1 MMKMKLIQNPLFLA
15 FSFFSLLVSCEEKE
29 TTVDEPNE
37 ADAVIAE
44 VRSKFAPDKR
54 VALLDVDAIERG
66 GTFVLKGES
75 NIPQAVEELKNKL
88 NASKIVFKDSIRL
101 LPSEDLQGKTLALV
115 KNSVANLRSN
125 PAHSAELATQA
136 TLGTPLNVL
145 KKEDNWYLV
154 QSPDKYLAWVDS
166 GGITL
171 MTKEELSIWKAAEKV
186 IFTEPY
192 GQSYSEANKSSQS
205 VSDLVAG
212 NILELKGAQ
221 NGFFEVLYPDGRTAF
236 VPQENAKPYKEWLNS
251 LEQTEQDL
259 VATSK
264 KLMGAPY
271 LWGGT
276 SPKGVDCSGFTKTVY
291 FLNGTVIPRDA
302 SQQIHTGKLIDSVKN
317 FTNHRPGDLLFF
329 GRKATD
335 TTSERVIHV
344 GMWIGDNKFI
354 HSMGDVHISNFD
366 TTATD
371 FDEYNYNRYLRTKR
385 LLGQEGEEKIIQLAE
400 SDLFTETE

>member
-166 GGITL
+166 GGISL

-192 GQSYSEANKSSQS
+192 GQSYSEANKDSQS

-221 NGFFEVLYPDGRTAF
+221 NGFFEVQYPDGRTAF

-354 HSMGDVHISNFD
+354 HSMGDVHISNLD

-400 SDLFTETE
+400 SDLFMQKD

>member
-1 MMKMKLIQNPLFLA
+1 MKLIQNPLFLA
-15 FSFFSLLVSCEEKE
+15 FTFFSLLVSCEEKE

-44 VRSKFAPDKR
+44 VRSEFAPDKR

-75 NIPQAVEELKNKL
+75 NLPQAVEELKNKL
-88 NASKIVFKDSIRL
+88 NASKIVFKDSIRM

-171 MTKEELSIWKAAEKV
+171 MTKEEISTWKAAEKV

-192 GQSYSEANKSSQS
+192 GQSYSEANKDSQS

-212 NILELKGAQ
+212 NILELMGTQ
-221 NGFFEVLYPDGRTAF
+221 NGFYEVEYPDGRTAF
-236 VPQENAKPYKEWLNS
+236 IPQENAKPYKEWLSS

-400 SDLFTETE
+400 SDLFTAAEAE

>member
-1 MMKMKLIQNPLFLA
+1 MKLIQNPLFLA
-15 FSFFSLLVSCEEKE
+15 FTFFSLLVSCEEKE

-44 VRSKFAPDKR
+44 VRSEFAPDKR

-75 NIPQAVEELKNKL
+75 NLPQAVEELKNKL

-171 MTKEELSIWKAAEKV
+171 MTKEDISTWKAAEKV

-192 GQSYSEANKSSQS
+192 GQSYSEANKDSQS

-212 NILELKGAQ
+212 NILELMGTQ
-221 NGFFEVLYPDGRTAF
+221 NGFYEVEYPDGRTAF
-236 VPQENAKPYKEWLNS
+236 IPQENAKPYKEWLNS

-400 SDLFTETE
+400 SDLFTAAEAE